1 MDLTGAEFLAQ
12 LVTGIA
18 VAVAVGTAVALLYK
32 VREWSGAHG

>member
-1 MDLTGAEFLAQ
+1 MDLTGAELFAQ
-12 LVTGIA
+12 MVTGTA